1 MDGYIQ
7 VLDNMRKNSWLIISL
22 FICLS
27 CGRESITPE
36 LGLDYYPIETGTY
49 RIYDVEET
57 TYLNKVPTTETYQLK
72 ESIIESGSLDQ
83 TSFLLRIEKRAN
95 SGESWASIKSIY
107 LYQTNHILEYRDDN
121 ISKIAMSYPVR
132 VGRTWDGNALNNDP
146 EQIYHYDKGSN
157 NGFEVDQIKVVLRD
171 LPPNI
176 VEQDQR
182 YEIYGKGIGL
192 IERRFTVIEYCQIG
206 CSSANE
212 PENGVVLTQVLVEY
226 GEE

>member
-1 MDGYIQ
+1 
-7 VLDNMRKNSWLIISL
+7 MRKNSWLLISL

-27 CGRESITPE
+27 CGKESATPE
-36 LGLDYYPIETGTY
+36 LGLDYYPIEIGLY

-57 TYLNKVPTTETYQLK
+57 TYLNKVPTTETYQLR
-72 ESIIESGSLDQ
+72 ETIVLPGTQEE
-83 TSFLLRIEKRAN
+83 TSFILRIEQRAN
-95 SGESWASIKSIY
+95 SSESWESIKSVY

-121 ISKIAMSYPVR
+121 ISKVAMSYPVR

-146 EQIYHYDKGSN
+146 EQLYRYDLGSN
-157 NGFEVDQIKVVLRD
+157 NGFEVDQIKVILRN

-192 IERRFTVIEYCQIG
+192 IERKFNSIEFCQSG
-206 CSSANE
+206 CDGEINV
-212 PENGVVLTQVLVEY
+212 PENGVILTQVLVEY